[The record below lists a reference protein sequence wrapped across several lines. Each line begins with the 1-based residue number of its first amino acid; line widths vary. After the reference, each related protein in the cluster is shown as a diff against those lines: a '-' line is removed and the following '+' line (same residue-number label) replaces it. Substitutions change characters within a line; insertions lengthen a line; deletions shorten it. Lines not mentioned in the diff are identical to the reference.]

1 MTGNGR
7 KMFDGLDKEFGYTEM
22 AEYTKFIKETQTL
35 VQRFRNKIKIC
46 TALTRPMNFL
56 KTMRCCSVITV

>member
-1 MTGNGR
+1 
-7 KMFDGLDKEFGYTEM
+7 MFDGLDKEFGYTEM

-35 VQRFRNKIKIC
+35 VQKIQKQDKDLYRINQ
-46 TALTRPMNFL
+46 TYEFS